1 MTNLIDV
8 NHELSICTLKLKQG
22 MIFKKK
28 SHKGK
33 PKQPNPSPYVPDQRT
48 IIHTGGGR
56 GWVGWEVKNDGRGI
70 VRVCLN

>member
-22 MIFKKK
+22 MILKK

-33 PKQPNPSPYVPDQRT
+33 PKQPNSSP
-48 IIHTGGGR
+48 
-56 GWVGWEVKNDGRGI
+56 
-70 VRVCLN
+70 